1 MQVVELNSTVA
12 RMQTENTQMERAMAE
27 SKRMKDKLGQVE
39 RKAADYHRHS
49 NLMQQEA
56 QNISQELR
64 AATEKERLV
73 YRVVSLRP
81 IHGKVVHCYCIGPVE
96 C

>member
-1 MQVVELNSTVA
+1 MVELKSQIA
-12 RMQTENTQMERAMAE
+12 HLQTENNQLERVVAD

-64 AATEKERLV
+64 AVTEKER
-73 YRVVSLRP
+73 
-81 IHGKVVHCYCIGPVE
+81 
-96 C
+96 

>member
-1 MQVVELNSTVA
+1 MLFFIFPYFYLICQVVELKSQIA
-12 RMQTENTQMERAMAE
+12 HLQTENNQLERVVAD

-64 AATEKERLV
+64 AVTEKER
-73 YRVVSLRP
+73 
-81 IHGKVVHCYCIGPVE
+81 
-96 C
+96 

>member
-1 MQVVELNSTVA
+1 MELKSQIA
-12 RMQTENTQMERAMAE
+12 HLQTENNQLERVVAD

-64 AATEKERLV
+64 AVTEKERLEKMC
-73 YRVVSLRP
+73 YSSL
-81 IHGKVVHCYCIGPVE
+81 HVHMTTHATTWIR
-96 C
+96 

>member
-1 MQVVELNSTVA
+1 MELKSQIA
-12 RMQTENTQMERAMAE
+12 HLQTENNQLERVVAD

-64 AATEKERLV
+64 AVTEKER
-73 YRVVSLRP
+73 
-81 IHGKVVHCYCIGPVE
+81 
-96 C
+96 

>member
-1 MQVVELNSTVA
+1 MLIIVFPYFYLIRQVVELKSQIA
-12 RMQTENTQMERAMAE
+12 HLQTENNQLERVVAD

-64 AATEKERLV
+64 AVTEKER
-73 YRVVSLRP
+73 
-81 IHGKVVHCYCIGPVE
+81 
-96 C
+96 

>member
-1 MQVVELNSTVA
+1 MRILHILKDNSDINMLIIVFPYFYLIRQVVELKSQIA
-12 RMQTENTQMERAMAE
+12 HLQTENNQLERVVAD

-64 AATEKERLV
+64 AVTEKER
-73 YRVVSLRP
+73 
-81 IHGKVVHCYCIGPVE
+81 
-96 C
+96 